1 MPGSGKSTIG
11 KELARRFGVPFVDCD
26 KAIEER
32 EGCSVAHIF
41 SRDGEAAFRELEVLV
56 LAELVNGGAG
66 VIATGGGAVLSTDNR
81 NLLRTK
87 TTCVHLNV
95 PLEVLWKRLRR
106 DRRRPLLQ
114 VHDAESRL
122 RELAAVREP
131 LYRQTAEVVV
141 DTRGLSFDQVVD
153 AIVQQLG
160 PSTAA
165 P

>member
-11 KELARRFGVPFVDCD
+11 KELARRFGVRFVDCD

-66 VIATGGGAVLSTDNR
+66 VIATGGGAVLSSDNR
-81 NLLRTK
+81 ELLGTR
-87 TTCVHLNV
+87 TTCVYLNV
-95 PLEVLWKRLRR
+95 PLELLWKRLRR

-114 VHDAESRL
+114 VQDAETRL
-122 RELAAVREP
+122 RELAAAREP
-131 LYRQTAEVVV
+131 LYRQIAEVVV
-141 DTRGLSFDQVVD
+141 DTRGLSFEQVVD
-153 AIVQQLG
+153 TIVQQLG

>member
-11 KELARRFGVPFVDCD
+11 MELARRFGVSFVDCD

-32 EGCSVAHIF
+32 EGCSVAHLF
-41 SRDGEAAFRELEVLV
+41 SRGGEAAFRELEVHV

-66 VIATGGGAVLSTDNR
+66 VIATGGGAVLNPANR
-81 NLLRTK
+81 DVLRTR
-87 TTCVHLNV
+87 TTCVYLNV

-114 VHDAESRL
+114 VRDAETRL

-153 AIVQQLG
+153 TIVQQLG
-160 PSTAA
+160 PSTVA